1 MQISVAHAR
10 ERPADFC
17 AFCTK
22 QKSTPATWGGFYSPL
37 CFGCGVWVSLVLL
50 TANAPPQVRHW
61 VNGMGVVG
69 DNPAQ
74 KPLGTGAR
82 KGDLILRA
90 VVRE

>member
-1 MQISVAHAR
+1 MQISVAYACG
-10 ERPADFC
+10 RPADFC

-61 VNGMGVVG
+61 VNGMGV
-69 DNPAQ
+69 DRLDPSQ
-74 KPLGTGAR
+74 
-82 KGDLILRA
+82 RA
-90 VVRE
+90 VRNGGTQG